1 MYVKIYKCPFFQ
13 TDQKYEQEFPIEAN
27 RLNLVWILFEDST
40 QEQFLTLRNKL
51 KDQCLKVSL
60 QIRNDCYKEFSF
72 SKTEACNDYLVKND
86 TTIIVTLPPS
96 GQRDV
101 FLNFIP
107 KSQNIQKQSKA
118 ELVIKPQGLSK
129 SEGGKNMK
137 SKIQLQ
143 ACKYGIC
150 SMNTYLN
157 KELLQFDKTLQVTG
171 KTVQFIVKNDG
182 ECDSF
187 FKVSVLNNVQQI
199 QFVLEKSQQK
209 TVKMILPEKECT
221 LAVFSGPEITRQLF
235 KSCTFGANNSFLLGQ
250 DFKSYFEGENETYQ
264 TTFKYRDIKHFF
276 KNIQRKIVKIQVSS
290 EPSFVTLNAEEDFS
304 EFEITNHTKN
314 QHIFTHEATT
324 LQTKTKHTIDF
335 EQSTQ
340 SHFKYNMQL
349 EYFEQTDTSQLTSSE
364 PNKSQQT
371 IEFGQTKNKHTIK
384 LDRET
389 IHFPTVRKK
398 NDSSVAKITL
408 KNRTE
413 KVGRYHIN
421 PLESPFENYHSDVEV
436 KPHFYLSIPIRFK
449 PTEDNMHCEVPV
461 MLTNVETKD
470 VLKANLV
477 ASSQYYS

>member
-1 MYVKIYKCPFFQ
+1 M
-13 TDQKYEQEFPIEAN
+13 
-27 RLNLVWILFEDST
+27 NLVWILFEDST

-51 KDQCLKVSL
+51 KDQSLKVSL

-72 SKTEACNDYLVKND
+72 SKTEDCGDYLVKND
-86 TTIIVTLPPS
+86 STIIVTLAPS

-129 SEGGKNMK
+129 LEGGKNMK

-143 ACKYGIC
+143 AWKYGIC
-150 SMNTYLN
+150 STNIYLN
-157 KELLQFDKTLQVTG
+157 KELLQFDKTLHVTG
-171 KTVQFIVKNDG
+171 TTVQFMVKNDG
-182 ECDSF
+182 VCDSF
-187 FKVSVLNNVQQI
+187 FKVSVLNNIQHI

-209 TVKMILPEKECT
+209 SVKIILPERECT

-250 DFKSYFEGENETYQ
+250 DFKSYFEGEDKTCQ
-264 TTFKYRDIKHFF
+264 TTFKYRDLKHFF
-276 KNIQRKIVKIQVSS
+276 NNIQRKIVKIQMIS

-304 EFEITNHTKN
+304 EFEITNQTKN
-314 QHIFTHEATT
+314 HHIFTHEQTK
-324 LQTKTKHTIDF
+324 QTKTKHTIDF

-371 IEFGQTKNKHTIK
+371 IDFGQTKNKRTIK

-389 IHFPTVRKK
+389 IHFPTVRKM

-421 PLESPFENYHSDVEV
+421 SLESPFENYHNDVEV

-449 PTEDNMHCEVPV
+449 PTEDNMHCEVTV
-461 MLTNVETKD
+461 MLTNIETGD